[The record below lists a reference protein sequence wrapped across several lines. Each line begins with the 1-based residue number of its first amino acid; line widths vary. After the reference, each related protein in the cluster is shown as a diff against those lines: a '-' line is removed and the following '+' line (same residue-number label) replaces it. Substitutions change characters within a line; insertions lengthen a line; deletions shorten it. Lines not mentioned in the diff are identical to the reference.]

1 MFNVP
6 ARSAERSA
14 SRSVYRLRE
23 HRKEFLPLTVLRVH
37 REVGLP
43 LQDAVHQ
50 LGAVPVRLIVRVI
63 GGYSDDRRTCEE
75 REQAAFRRERSSD

>member
-1 MFNVP
+1 MFP
-6 ARSAERSA
+6 HALPSAVRADLFIDSA
-14 SRSVYRLRE
+14 SIG
-23 HRKEFLPLTVLRVH
+23 KEFLPLTVLRVH

-50 LGAVPVRLIVRVI
+50 LGAVPVRFIVRVI
-63 GGYSDDRRTCEE
+63 GGYSDNRRTCEE